1 MRAGQCRPG
10 ASEKIGRMRRV
21 KAHQSG
27 RLYSL
32 QSGWY
37 HGSYT
42 AFAPVLDGIVAVWR
56 GKGRFSFPFFA
67 AVVKPIANMKT
78 DITNMKTDITNM
90 KTDITNMKA
99 DITNMK
105 SDIVQLKG
113 SVKTIEL
120 KLENEI
126 GRKIS
131 ALFDARM
138 DELRYRKENKET
150 REKVFELDM
159 RVDNLEKAI
168 MPA

>member
-1 MRAGQCRPG
+1 MEDAELRNILFSIQGSIAGFQNDMSDVKNDIADMR
-10 ASEKIGRMRRV
+10 
-21 KAHQSG
+21 
-27 RLYSL
+27 
-32 QSGWY
+32 
-37 HGSYT
+37 T
-42 AFAPVLDGIVAVWR
+42 D
-56 GKGRFSFPFFA
+56 
-67 AVVKPIANMKT
+67 IANMKT
-78 DITNMKTDITNM
+78 DITNMKADITNM
-90 KTDITNMKA
+90 KT

-126 GRKIS
+126 DRKIS
-131 ALFDARM
+131 ALFDAHM

>member
-1 MRAGQCRPG
+1 MEDAELRNILFSIQGSIAGFQNDM
-10 ASEKIGRMRRV
+10 SDV
-21 KAHQSG
+21 KNDIADMK
-27 RLYSL
+27 
-32 QSGWY
+32 
-37 HGSYT
+37 T
-42 AFAPVLDGIVAVWR
+42 D
-56 GKGRFSFPFFA
+56 
-67 AVVKPIANMKT
+67 IANMKT
-78 DITNMKTDITNM
+78 E
-90 KTDITNMKA
+90 ITNMKA

-126 GRKIS
+126 DRKIS

>member
-1 MRAGQCRPG
+1 MEDAELRNILFSIQGSIAGFQNDM
-10 ASEKIGRMRRV
+10 SDV
-21 KAHQSG
+21 KN
-27 RLYSL
+27 
-32 QSGWY
+32 
-37 HGSYT
+37 
-42 AFAPVLDGIVAVWR
+42 D
-56 GKGRFSFPFFA
+56 
-67 AVVKPIANMKT
+67 IADMKT
-78 DITNMKTDITNM
+78 DIANMKTDITNM

-105 SDIVQLKG
+105 TDITNMKSDIVQLRG

>member
-1 MRAGQCRPG
+1 MEDAELRNILFSIQGSIAGFQNDM
-10 ASEKIGRMRRV
+10 SDV
-21 KAHQSG
+21 KNDIADMK
-27 RLYSL
+27 
-32 QSGWY
+32 
-37 HGSYT
+37 T
-42 AFAPVLDGIVAVWR
+42 D
-56 GKGRFSFPFFA
+56 
-67 AVVKPIANMKT
+67 IANMKT

-90 KTDITNMKA
+90 KADITNMKA

-126 GRKIS
+126 DRKIS
-131 ALFDARM
+131 ALFDAHM

>member
-1 MRAGQCRPG
+1 MEDAELRNILFSIQGSIAGFQNDMSDVKNDIADMR
-10 ASEKIGRMRRV
+10 
-21 KAHQSG
+21 
-27 RLYSL
+27 
-32 QSGWY
+32 
-37 HGSYT
+37 T
-42 AFAPVLDGIVAVWR
+42 D
-56 GKGRFSFPFFA
+56 
-67 AVVKPIANMKT
+67 IANMKT
-78 DITNMKTDITNM
+78 DITNMKTDIANM
-90 KTDITNMKA
+90 KT

-126 GRKIS
+126 DRKIA

>member
-1 MRAGQCRPG
+1 MEDAELRNILFSIQGSIAGFQNDM
-10 ASEKIGRMRRV
+10 SDV
-21 KAHQSG
+21 KNDIADMK
-27 RLYSL
+27 
-32 QSGWY
+32 
-37 HGSYT
+37 T
-42 AFAPVLDGIVAVWR
+42 D
-56 GKGRFSFPFFA
+56 
-67 AVVKPIANMKT
+67 IANMKT
-78 DITNMKTDITNM
+78 DIKNMKADITNM

-120 KLENEI
+120 NLENEI
-126 GRKIS
+126 DRKIS

>member
-1 MRAGQCRPG
+1 MEDAELRNILFSIQGSIAGFQNDM
-10 ASEKIGRMRRV
+10 SDV
-21 KAHQSG
+21 KNDIAG
-27 RLYSL
+27 MK
-32 QSGWY
+32 
-37 HGSYT
+37 T
-42 AFAPVLDGIVAVWR
+42 D
-56 GKGRFSFPFFA
+56 
-67 AVVKPIANMKT
+67 IANMKA
-78 DITNMKTDITNM
+78 DITNMKA
-90 KTDITNMKA
+90 DITNMKA

-126 GRKIS
+126 DKKIS
-131 ALFDARM
+131 ALFDAHM
-138 DELRYRKENKET
+138 DELCYRKENKET

>member
-1 MRAGQCRPG
+1 MEDAELRNILFSIQGSIAGFQNDM
-10 ASEKIGRMRRV
+10 SDV
-21 KAHQSG
+21 K
-27 RLYSL
+27 
-32 QSGWY
+32 
-37 HGSYT
+37 
-42 AFAPVLDGIVAVWR
+42 
-56 GKGRFSFPFFA
+56 
-67 AVVKPIANMKT
+67 N
-78 DITNMKTDITNM
+78 DITNMKT
-90 KTDITNMKA
+90 

-126 GRKIS
+126 DRKIS
-131 ALFDARM
+131 ALFDSRM

>member
-1 MRAGQCRPG
+1 MEDAELRNILFSIQGSIAGFQNDMSDVKNDIADMR
-10 ASEKIGRMRRV
+10 
-21 KAHQSG
+21 
-27 RLYSL
+27 
-32 QSGWY
+32 
-37 HGSYT
+37 T
-42 AFAPVLDGIVAVWR
+42 D
-56 GKGRFSFPFFA
+56 
-67 AVVKPIANMKT
+67 IANMKT
-78 DITNMKTDITNM
+78 DITNMKADITNMKTDITNM
-90 KTDITNMKA
+90 KS

-126 GRKIS
+126 DRKIS

>member
-1 MRAGQCRPG
+1 MSDVKNDIADMR
-10 ASEKIGRMRRV
+10 
-21 KAHQSG
+21 
-27 RLYSL
+27 
-32 QSGWY
+32 
-37 HGSYT
+37 T
-42 AFAPVLDGIVAVWR
+42 D
-56 GKGRFSFPFFA
+56 
-67 AVVKPIANMKT
+67 IANMKT
-78 DITNMKTDITNM
+78 
-90 KTDITNMKA
+90 

-126 GRKIS
+126 DRKIS

-150 REKVFELDM
+150 REKIFELDM

>member
-1 MRAGQCRPG
+1 MEDAELRNILFSIQGSIAGFQNDMSDVKNDIADMR
-10 ASEKIGRMRRV
+10 
-21 KAHQSG
+21 
-27 RLYSL
+27 
-32 QSGWY
+32 
-37 HGSYT
+37 T
-42 AFAPVLDGIVAVWR
+42 D
-56 GKGRFSFPFFA
+56 
-67 AVVKPIANMKT
+67 IANMKT
-78 DITNMKTDITNM
+78 DITNMKADITNMKADITNM
-90 KTDITNMKA
+90 KT

-126 GRKIS
+126 DRKIS
-131 ALFDARM
+131 ALFDAHM

>member
-1 MRAGQCRPG
+1 MEDAELRNILFSIQGSIAGFQNDMSDVKNDIADMR
-10 ASEKIGRMRRV
+10 
-21 KAHQSG
+21 
-27 RLYSL
+27 
-32 QSGWY
+32 
-37 HGSYT
+37 T
-42 AFAPVLDGIVAVWR
+42 D
-56 GKGRFSFPFFA
+56 
-67 AVVKPIANMKT
+67 IANMKT
-78 DITNMKTDITNM
+78 
-90 KTDITNMKA
+90 

-120 KLENEI
+120 KLENESD
-126 GRKIS
+126 RKIS

>member
-1 MRAGQCRPG
+1 MEDAELRNILFSIQGSIAGFQNDM
-10 ASEKIGRMRRV
+10 SDV
-21 KAHQSG
+21 KNDIADMK
-27 RLYSL
+27 
-32 QSGWY
+32 
-37 HGSYT
+37 T
-42 AFAPVLDGIVAVWR
+42 D
-56 GKGRFSFPFFA
+56 
-67 AVVKPIANMKT
+67 IANMKT

-90 KTDITNMKA
+90 KADITNMKT

>member
-1 MRAGQCRPG
+1 MEDAELRNILFSIQGSIAGFQNDMSDVKNDIADMR
-10 ASEKIGRMRRV
+10 
-21 KAHQSG
+21 
-27 RLYSL
+27 
-32 QSGWY
+32 
-37 HGSYT
+37 T
-42 AFAPVLDGIVAVWR
+42 D
-56 GKGRFSFPFFA
+56 
-67 AVVKPIANMKT
+67 IANMKT
-78 DITNMKTDITNM
+78 DITNMKTDIANM
-90 KTDITNMKA
+90 KTDITNMKT

-126 GRKIS
+126 DRKIS
-131 ALFDARM
+131 ALFDSRM

>member
-1 MRAGQCRPG
+1 MEDAELRNILFSIQGSIAGFQNDMSDVKNDIADMR
-10 ASEKIGRMRRV
+10 
-21 KAHQSG
+21 
-27 RLYSL
+27 
-32 QSGWY
+32 
-37 HGSYT
+37 T
-42 AFAPVLDGIVAVWR
+42 D
-56 GKGRFSFPFFA
+56 
-67 AVVKPIANMKT
+67 IANMKT
-78 DITNMKTDITNM
+78 DITNMKADIANM

-126 GRKIS
+126 DRKIS

>member
-1 MRAGQCRPG
+1 MEDAELRNILFSIQGSIAGFQNDM
-10 ASEKIGRMRRV
+10 SDV
-21 KAHQSG
+21 KNDIADMK
-27 RLYSL
+27 
-32 QSGWY
+32 
-37 HGSYT
+37 T
-42 AFAPVLDGIVAVWR
+42 D
-56 GKGRFSFPFFA
+56 
-67 AVVKPIANMKT
+67 IANMKT
-78 DITNMKTDITNM
+78 DITNMKADITNM

-126 GRKIS
+126 DRKIS

>member
-1 MRAGQCRPG
+1 MEDAELRNILFSIQGSIAGFQNDM
-10 ASEKIGRMRRV
+10 SDV
-21 KAHQSG
+21 KNDIADMK
-27 RLYSL
+27 
-32 QSGWY
+32 
-37 HGSYT
+37 T
-42 AFAPVLDGIVAVWR
+42 D
-56 GKGRFSFPFFA
+56 
-67 AVVKPIANMKT
+67 IANMKT
-78 DITNMKTDITNM
+78 EITNMKADITNM

-126 GRKIS
+126 DRKIS

>member
-1 MRAGQCRPG
+1 MEDAELRNILFSIQGSIAGFQNDM
-10 ASEKIGRMRRV
+10 SDV
-21 KAHQSG
+21 KNDIADMK
-27 RLYSL
+27 
-32 QSGWY
+32 
-37 HGSYT
+37 T
-42 AFAPVLDGIVAVWR
+42 D
-56 GKGRFSFPFFA
+56 
-67 AVVKPIANMKT
+67 IANMKT

-90 KTDITNMKA
+90 KADITNMKA

-126 GRKIS
+126 DRKIS

-150 REKVFELDM
+150 REKVFELVM

>member
-1 MRAGQCRPG
+1 MEDAELRNILFSIQGSIAGFQNDM
-10 ASEKIGRMRRV
+10 SDV
-21 KAHQSG
+21 KN
-27 RLYSL
+27 
-32 QSGWY
+32 
-37 HGSYT
+37 
-42 AFAPVLDGIVAVWR
+42 D
-56 GKGRFSFPFFA
+56 
-67 AVVKPIANMKT
+67 IADMKT
-78 DITNMKTDITNM
+78 DIANMKTDITNM

-105 SDIVQLKG
+105 ADITNMKSDIVQLRG

-126 GRKIS
+126 DRKIS

>member
-1 MRAGQCRPG
+1 MEDAELRNILFSIQGSISGLQNDMSDVKNDIAGM
-10 ASEKIGRMRRV
+10 K
-21 KAHQSG
+21 
-27 RLYSL
+27 
-32 QSGWY
+32 
-37 HGSYT
+37 T
-42 AFAPVLDGIVAVWR
+42 DIV
-56 GKGRFSFPFFA
+56 
-67 AVVKPIANMKT
+67 NMKA

-90 KTDITNMKA
+90 KADITNMKA

-113 SVKTIEL
+113 SVKIIEL

-126 GRKIS
+126 DRKIS
-131 ALFDARM
+131 ALFDAHM

>member
-1 MRAGQCRPG
+1 MEDAELRNILFSIQGSIAGFQNDMSDVKNDIADMR
-10 ASEKIGRMRRV
+10 
-21 KAHQSG
+21 
-27 RLYSL
+27 
-32 QSGWY
+32 
-37 HGSYT
+37 T
-42 AFAPVLDGIVAVWR
+42 D
-56 GKGRFSFPFFA
+56 
-67 AVVKPIANMKT
+67 IANMKT
-78 DITNMKTDITNM
+78 DITNMKADITNM
-90 KTDITNMKA
+90 KT

-126 GRKIS
+126 DRKIS
-131 ALFDARM
+131 ALFDSCM

>member
-1 MRAGQCRPG
+1 MEDAELRNILFSIQGSIAGFQNDM
-10 ASEKIGRMRRV
+10 SDV
-21 KAHQSG
+21 KN
-27 RLYSL
+27 
-32 QSGWY
+32 
-37 HGSYT
+37 
-42 AFAPVLDGIVAVWR
+42 D
-56 GKGRFSFPFFA
+56 
-67 AVVKPIANMKT
+67 IADMKTDITNMKT
-78 DITNMKTDITNM
+78 DITNMKADITNM

-126 GRKIS
+126 DRKIS
-131 ALFDARM
+131 ALFDAHM

>member
-1 MRAGQCRPG
+1 MEDAELRNILFSIQGSIAGFQNDM
-10 ASEKIGRMRRV
+10 SDV
-21 KAHQSG
+21 KNDIADMK
-27 RLYSL
+27 
-32 QSGWY
+32 
-37 HGSYT
+37 T
-42 AFAPVLDGIVAVWR
+42 D
-56 GKGRFSFPFFA
+56 
-67 AVVKPIANMKT
+67 IANMKT
-78 DITNMKTDITNM
+78 DITNMKA
-90 KTDITNMKA
+90 DITNMKA
-99 DITNMK
+99 DITNMKSDITNMK

>member
-1 MRAGQCRPG
+1 MEDAELRNILFSIQGSIAGFQNDM
-10 ASEKIGRMRRV
+10 SDV
-21 KAHQSG
+21 KNDIADMK
-27 RLYSL
+27 
-32 QSGWY
+32 
-37 HGSYT
+37 T
-42 AFAPVLDGIVAVWR
+42 D
-56 GKGRFSFPFFA
+56 
-67 AVVKPIANMKT
+67 IANMKT
-78 DITNMKTDITNM
+78 
-90 KTDITNMKA
+90 

-126 GRKIS
+126 DRKIS

-150 REKVFELDM
+150 REKVFELDK

>member
-1 MRAGQCRPG
+1 MEDAELRNILFSIQGSIAGFQNDM
-10 ASEKIGRMRRV
+10 SDV
-21 KAHQSG
+21 KN
-27 RLYSL
+27 
-32 QSGWY
+32 
-37 HGSYT
+37 
-42 AFAPVLDGIVAVWR
+42 D
-56 GKGRFSFPFFA
+56 
-67 AVVKPIANMKT
+67 IADMKT
-78 DITNMKTDITNM
+78 DIANMKTDITNM

-105 SDIVQLKG
+105 ADITNMKSDIVQLRG

>member
-1 MRAGQCRPG
+1 MEDAELRNILFSIQGSIAGFQNDM
-10 ASEKIGRMRRV
+10 SDV
-21 KAHQSG
+21 KN
-27 RLYSL
+27 
-32 QSGWY
+32 
-37 HGSYT
+37 
-42 AFAPVLDGIVAVWR
+42 D
-56 GKGRFSFPFFA
+56 
-67 AVVKPIANMKT
+67 IADMKT
-78 DITNMKTDITNM
+78 DIANMKTDITNM

-105 SDIVQLKG
+105 ADITNMKSDIVQLRG

-120 KLENEI
+120 KLENEVD
-126 GRKIS
+126 RKIS

>member
-1 MRAGQCRPG
+1 MEDAELRNILFSIQGSIAGFQNDM
-10 ASEKIGRMRRV
+10 SDV
-21 KAHQSG
+21 KNDIADMK
-27 RLYSL
+27 
-32 QSGWY
+32 
-37 HGSYT
+37 T
-42 AFAPVLDGIVAVWR
+42 D
-56 GKGRFSFPFFA
+56 
-67 AVVKPIANMKT
+67 IANMKT
-78 DITNMKTDITNM
+78 
-90 KTDITNMKA
+90 

-126 GRKIS
+126 DRKIS

-138 DELRYRKENKET
+138 DELRYRKENKAT

>member
-1 MRAGQCRPG
+1 MEDAELRNILFSIQGSIAGFQNDM
-10 ASEKIGRMRRV
+10 SDV
-21 KAHQSG
+21 KNDIADMK
-27 RLYSL
+27 
-32 QSGWY
+32 
-37 HGSYT
+37 T
-42 AFAPVLDGIVAVWR
+42 D
-56 GKGRFSFPFFA
+56 
-67 AVVKPIANMKT
+67 IANMKT
-78 DITNMKTDITNM
+78 DITNMKADIANM

-126 GRKIS
+126 DRKIS
-131 ALFDARM
+131 ALFDSRM

>member
-1 MRAGQCRPG
+1 MEDAELRNILFSIQGSIAGFQNDM
-10 ASEKIGRMRRV
+10 SDV
-21 KAHQSG
+21 KNDIADMK
-27 RLYSL
+27 
-32 QSGWY
+32 
-37 HGSYT
+37 T
-42 AFAPVLDGIVAVWR
+42 D
-56 GKGRFSFPFFA
+56 
-67 AVVKPIANMKT
+67 IANMKT

-126 GRKIS
+126 DRKIS
-131 ALFDARM
+131 ALFDSRM

>member
-1 MRAGQCRPG
+1 MEDAELRNILFSIQGSIAGFQNDMSDVKNDIADMR
-10 ASEKIGRMRRV
+10 
-21 KAHQSG
+21 
-27 RLYSL
+27 
-32 QSGWY
+32 
-37 HGSYT
+37 T
-42 AFAPVLDGIVAVWR
+42 D
-56 GKGRFSFPFFA
+56 
-67 AVVKPIANMKT
+67 IANMKT
-78 DITNMKTDITNM
+78 DITNMKADITNM
-90 KTDITNMKA
+90 KTDISNMKA

-126 GRKIS
+126 DRKIS

>member
-1 MRAGQCRPG
+1 MRNILFSIQGSIAGFQNDM
-10 ASEKIGRMRRV
+10 SDV
-21 KAHQSG
+21 KNDIADMK
-27 RLYSL
+27 
-32 QSGWY
+32 
-37 HGSYT
+37 T
-42 AFAPVLDGIVAVWR
+42 D
-56 GKGRFSFPFFA
+56 
-67 AVVKPIANMKT
+67 IANMKT
-78 DITNMKTDITNM
+78 
-90 KTDITNMKA
+90 

-126 GRKIS
+126 DRKIS